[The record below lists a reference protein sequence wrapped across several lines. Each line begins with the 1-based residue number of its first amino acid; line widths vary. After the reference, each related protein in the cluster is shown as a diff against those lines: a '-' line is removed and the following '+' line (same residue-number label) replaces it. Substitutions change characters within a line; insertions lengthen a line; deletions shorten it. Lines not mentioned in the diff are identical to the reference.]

1 MGRTI
6 RTAFSGG
13 MALLFLFLLLNP
25 PEALP
30 IEGELSEGLWG
41 SLLNHNF
48 LTVNNIHAAL
58 HHGSYLAAHEVVDD
72 G

>member
-1 MGRTI
+1 
-6 RTAFSGG
+6 

-41 SLLNHNF
+41 SLLHYYF
-48 LTVNNIHAAL
+48 TAINNIHTTL